1 MAPPTSDL
9 HRALF
14 WRTGDPQG
22 PFYIGSEQI
31 RIKKVQAT
39 VVAKRSGDKWL
50 DIYRSTTGMLFFG
63 TPFRGARG
71 LSQAGILRA
80 IESQYKEEQIQ
91 GSNLNIL
98 APGNETLMDLM
109 DDFSE
114 TRKEGN
120 IARLACFF
128 EQKPSNVGAI
138 YQGPRLCVSELIFLQ
153 MRLTIYSNS
162 WWMKPQG
169 AWIKANRRRNTL
181 FPEIILT

>member
-9 HRALF
+9 HRPLF

-63 TPFRGARG
+63 TPFRGASG
-71 LSQAGILRA
+71 LSQARILQA
-80 IESQYKEEQIQ
+80 IQSQYREGQIQ

-138 YQGPRLCVSELIFLQ
+138 YQGPPLQVSKLPL
-153 MRLTIYSNS
+153 L
-162 WWMKPQG
+162 
-169 AWIKANRRRNTL
+169 
-181 FPEIILT
+181 

>member
-1 MAPPTSDL
+1 M
-9 HRALF
+9 
-14 WRTGDPQG
+14 
-22 PFYIGSEQI
+22 
-31 RIKKVQAT
+31 
-39 VVAKRSGDKWL
+39 VAKRSGDKRL

-63 TPFRGARG
+63 TPFRGAGG

-114 TRKEGN
+114 TRKERN
-120 IARLACFF
+120 LARVACFF

-138 YQGPRLCVSELIFLQ
+138 YKGPRLQVSELSL
-153 MRLTIYSNS
+153 L
-162 WWMKPQG
+162 
-169 AWIKANRRRNTL
+169 
-181 FPEIILT
+181 